1 LLRIHKFFFFRR
13 PILRRKHKRH
23 TSPHSVNC
31 DETVGN
37 ISALYRRDKTRKT
50 SNKINWLGVVVRLGV
65 HIWRFP
71 PDTANESNDI
81 TNSIMDGQ
89 LKDLLDLCYK
99 FLPNFQSA
107 LDRLNDVFTTQLNTF
122 HNQGTAFP
130 PPAKLTATQPL
141 QATNAFAATGNV
153 HILIL
158 NNITGDVVNA
168 INAGLTSTPASLN
181 ANSAM
186 VLQAQT
192 VGQGIAIN
200 ERDSAVTV
208 AGGQTRGFPI
218 ISASMIFSMSQVIP
232 SNIQISQL

>member
-1 LLRIHKFFFFRR
+1 M
-13 PILRRKHKRH
+13 
-23 TSPHSVNC
+23 
-31 DETVGN
+31 
-37 ISALYRRDKTRKT
+37 
-50 SNKINWLGVVVRLGV
+50 VRLGLR
-65 HIWRFP
+65 IWQFP

-81 TNSIMDGQ
+81 TNSILDGQ
-89 LKDLLDLCYK
+89 LKGLLDSCYK
-99 FLPNFQSA
+99 ILPNFQSA

-168 INAGLTSTPASLN
+168 INAGLTGTPASLN

-200 ERDSAVTV
+200 ELDSAVTV
-208 AGGQTRGFPI
+208 AGGRTRAFPI
-218 ISASMIFSMSQVIP
+218 ISASIIFSMSQVIP
-232 SNIQISQL
+232 SNIQISRL

>member
-1 LLRIHKFFFFRR
+1 
-13 PILRRKHKRH
+13 
-23 TSPHSVNC
+23 
-31 DETVGN
+31 
-37 ISALYRRDKTRKT
+37 
-50 SNKINWLGVVVRLGV
+50 VVRLGV

-81 TNSIMDGQ
+81 TNSILDGQ
-89 LKDLLDLCYK
+89 LKGLLDSCYK
-99 FLPNFQSA
+99 ILPNFQSA

-168 INAGLTSTPASLN
+168 INAGLTGTPASLN

-200 ERDSAVTV
+200 ERYSAVTV

>member
-1 LLRIHKFFFFRR
+1 M
-13 PILRRKHKRH
+13 
-23 TSPHSVNC
+23 
-31 DETVGN
+31 
-37 ISALYRRDKTRKT
+37 
-50 SNKINWLGVVVRLGV
+50 VRLGV

-81 TNSIMDGQ
+81 TNSILDGQ
-89 LKDLLDLCYK
+89 LKGLLDLCYK
-99 FLPNFQSA
+99 ILPNFLSA
-107 LDRLNDVFTTQLNTF
+107 LDRFNDVFTTQLNTF
-122 HNQGTAFP
+122 HINTFHNQGTAFP
-130 PPAKLTATQPL
+130 PSAKLTATQPL

-158 NNITGDVVNA
+158 NNITGDVVNP
-168 INAGLTSTPASLN
+168 INAGLTGTPASLN

-208 AGGQTRGFPI
+208 AGGQTRGFPL
-218 ISASMIFSMSQVIP
+218 FRHQ
-232 SNIQISQL
+232 

>member
-1 LLRIHKFFFFRR
+1 M
-13 PILRRKHKRH
+13 
-23 TSPHSVNC
+23 
-31 DETVGN
+31 
-37 ISALYRRDKTRKT
+37 
-50 SNKINWLGVVVRLGV
+50 VRLGV
-65 HIWRFP
+65 YIWRFP

-81 TNSIMDGQ
+81 TNSILDGQ
-89 LKDLLDLCYK
+89 LKGLLDLCYK
-99 FLPNFQSA
+99 ILPNFQSA

-130 PPAKLTATQPL
+130 PSAKLTATQPL

-158 NNITGDVVNA
+158 NNITGDVVNP
-168 INAGLTSTPASLN
+168 INAGLTGTPASLN

-208 AGGQTRGFPI
+208 AGGQTWGFPI
-218 ISASMIFSMSQVIP
+218 ISASIIFSMSQVIP

>member
-1 LLRIHKFFFFRR
+1 
-13 PILRRKHKRH
+13 
-23 TSPHSVNC
+23 
-31 DETVGN
+31 
-37 ISALYRRDKTRKT
+37 
-50 SNKINWLGVVVRLGV
+50 
-65 HIWRFP
+65 
-71 PDTANESNDI
+71 
-81 TNSIMDGQ
+81 MDGQ

>member
-1 LLRIHKFFFFRR
+1 
-13 PILRRKHKRH
+13 
-23 TSPHSVNC
+23 VNC

-37 ISALYRRDKTRKT
+37 ISALYRRDKSRKT
-50 SNKINWLGVVVRLGV
+50 SNKINWNGVVVRLGV

-81 TNSIMDGQ
+81 TNSILDGQ
-89 LKDLLDLCYK
+89 LKGLLDSCYK
-99 FLPNFQSA
+99 ILPNFQSA

-130 PPAKLTATQPL
+130 PPAKLTATQLLQAL

-158 NNITGDVVNA
+158 NNITSDVVNT
-168 INAGLTSTPASLN
+168 INAGLTGTPASLN